1 MTLEATHRYDDIIA
15 MPHHQSRTHAR
26 MALRNRAAQFMP
38 FAALTGYDAI
48 IMEAA
53 RETHQRLILDED
65 AQRELDAK
73 LQRAL
78 EQRGSRHRLA
88 ITYFRKDNSKDGGDY
103 ITAEGVIH
111 LLDRERKALILEDHT
126 VIPLEEI
133 IALDDLDKLGDGEDA
148 DIGSER
154 AMWCSQA
161 RDGADISW
169 SYA

>member
-26 MALRNRAAQFMP
+26 MALRSRAAQFMP

-53 RETHQRLILDED
+53 RETHQRVLLDED

-78 EQRGSRHRLA
+78 DQRESRHRLA

-111 LLDRERKALILEDHT
+111 LLDRERKALVFEDHT
-126 VIPLEEI
+126 AIPLEEI
-133 IALDDLDKLGDGEDA
+133 IALDDLNKPGDGKM
-148 DIGSER
+148 R
-154 AMWCSQA
+154 V
-161 RDGADISW
+161 
-169 SYA
+169 

>member
-1 MTLEATHRYDDIIA
+1 MTFEATHRYDDIIA
-15 MPHHQSRTHAR
+15 LPHHQSRGRAR
-26 MALRNRAAQFMP
+26 MAPRNRAAQFMP

-53 RETHQRLILDED
+53 RETHQRVLLDED

-78 EQRGSRHRLA
+78 NRLGSRHRFA
-88 ITYFRKDNSKDGGDY
+88 ITYFRKDKHKDGGGY

-111 LLDRERKALILEDHT
+111 LLDQERKALVLEDDT

-133 IALDDLDKLGDGEDA
+133 IALDDLDKPGDGESM
-148 DIGSER
+148 GKGGE
-154 AMWCSQA
+154 
-161 RDGADISW
+161 
-169 SYA
+169 

>member
-53 RETHQRLILDED
+53 RETHQRVLLDED
-65 AQRELDAK
+65 AQRKLDVK

-78 EQRGSRHRLA
+78 DQRESRHRLA

-103 ITAEGVIH
+103 ITAEGIIH
-111 LLDRERKALILEDHT
+111 LLDRERKALVLEDHT
-126 VIPLEEI
+126 AIPLEEI
-133 IALDDLDKLGDGEDA
+133 IALDDLDKPSDEDEVTITTDGD
-148 DIGSER
+148 
-154 AMWCSQA
+154 
-161 RDGADISW
+161 
-169 SYA
+169 

>member
-26 MALRNRAAQFMP
+26 MALCNRAAQFMP

-53 RETHQRLILDED
+53 RETHQRVLLDED

-78 EQRGSRHRLA
+78 DQRGSHHRLA
-88 ITYFRKDNSKDGGDY
+88 ITYFRKDSSKDGGDY
-103 ITAEGVIH
+103 ITAEDVIH
-111 LLDRERKALILEDHT
+111 LIDRERKALVLEDHT
-126 VIPLEEI
+126 AIPLEEI
-133 IALDDLDKLGDGEDA
+133 IALEDLDKPSDEDEVTITTDGD
-148 DIGSER
+148 
-154 AMWCSQA
+154 
-161 RDGADISW
+161 
-169 SYA
+169 